1 MYQSQVLVQNTPK
14 LYTSVAPQNI
24 TQSYVVQPPQILTNP
39 QTIATTSLAP
49 QIPQIV
55 MTPQVQSVVPQI
67 QTVIPQ
73 AQSVVPPITSY
84 VPTGPQAPMVSPF
97 ILPKGSRMPLI
108 MNHQG
113 QIPPMMNFN
122 NIGGCPYGRISMI
135 K

>member
-1 MYQSQVLVQNTPK
+1 MYQSQVLIQNTPK

-39 QTIATTSLAP
+39 QTIATSSLAP

-55 MTPQVQSVVPQI
+55 MTPQVQNVVPQI

-84 VPTGPQAPMVSPF
+84 VPTGSQVPMVSPF

-122 NIGGCPYGRISMI
+122 NLGGCPYGRISMI